1 MRGQR
6 DWNSSSKYLFRIIIK
21 MHPYF
26 FNSLSLKRSYY
37 VYLLQRNFGELL
49 CAHLKRFLVGK
60 GLPEEGL
67 GGKGHGCPIFVN
79 SWIAVLSK
87 GAKGNDWSNQR
98 FERQSLLNIL
108 KVVPWKAVR

>member
-26 FNSLSLKRSYY
+26 LNSLSLKRSYY

-49 CAHLKRFLVGK
+49 CAHLRRFLVGK

-67 GGKGHGCPIFVN
+67 GGKGHGCPILN
-79 SWIAVLSK
+79 SWIAYFQWGQK
-87 GAKGNDWSNQR
+87 ENDWSNQR
-98 FERQSLLNIL
+98 FERQSLLTLFL
-108 KVVPWKAVR
+108 K